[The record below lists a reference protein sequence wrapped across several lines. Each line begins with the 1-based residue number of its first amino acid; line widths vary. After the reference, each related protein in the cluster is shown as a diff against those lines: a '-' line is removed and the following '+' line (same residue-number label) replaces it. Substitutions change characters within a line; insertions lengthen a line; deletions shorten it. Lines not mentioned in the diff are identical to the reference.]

1 MPPEAATASAAGA
14 APASAP
20 AAAPSRTANIV
31 TAESGKPTIP
41 PPQLRTPTGERLSL
55 AEGLAR
61 LKATREP
68 AAKPAEPAAQKA
80 EPPAQSRAQRD
91 PDPIEP
97 EVEDQQRELDP
108 RDAPVDGESQDD
120 ETHIEIDDEPKPA
133 PVAALQ
139 APSSYNA
146 DEKAAFAALPRPAQE
161 AALRLEQTR
170 RAAFSRDQ
178 RAVEDARKSA
188 EASAQQVAA
197 ERQFLLNQVAPLLQ
211 SLQQAHTS
219 EFSDIRTA
227 ADVQRMAKV
236 DPARFA
242 EWQAQ
247 QITLQAAQQA
257 QAQLAQQEQA
267 QQAARDREAGAVEL
281 RKLSQTVKGWDTPE
295 GLQRGMAELKR
306 YVLSYD
312 GVEEQDFALF
322 RKAPFVEMARK
333 ASLYDQAV
341 ARKKTAPAPAPQTAS
356 PSPGRVASGSALAAT
371 NRALGSL
378 QSTGSMDDA
387 LAVLRA
393 RRGIRQR

>member
-1 MPPEAATASAAGA
+1 MSDIAT
-14 APASAP
+14 AP
-20 AAAPSRTANIV
+20 AAAPAPAPTPSRTANVI
-31 TAESGKPTIP
+31 TTESGKPTIP

-61 LKATREP
+61 MRAASAPEPKA
-68 AAKPAEPAAQKA
+68 AEPAPQ
-80 EPPAQSRAQRD
+80 PPTRR
-91 PDPIEP
+91 EP
-97 EVEDQQRELDP
+97 EPLERAAEDDP
-108 RDAPVDGESQDD
+108 AEIDAPVDAESLDD
-120 ETHIEIDDEPKPA
+120 ETQIEIDEELKPA

-139 APSSYNA
+139 APASYNA
-146 DEKAAFAALPRPAQE
+146 DEKAAFAALPKPAQE

-170 RAAFSRDQ
+170 RAAFSREQ
-178 RAVEDARKSA
+178 RAVEDARKTA
-188 EASAQQVAA
+188 EASTQQVAA

-211 SLQQAHTS
+211 SLQQVHTS
-219 EFSDIRTA
+219 EFSDIRTP

-247 QITLQAAQQA
+247 QITMQAAQN
-257 QAQLAQQEQA
+257 AQQILSQREQELQDA
-267 QQAARDREAGAVEL
+267 KAREAGSIEL

-306 YVLSYD
+306 YVLSHD
-312 GVEEQDFALF
+312 GVEEADFALF

-356 PSPGRVASGSALAAT
+356 PSPGRVAAGSALAAT
-371 NRALGSL
+371 NRALGNL
-378 QSTGSMDDA
+378 QSTGSMDAA
-387 LAVLRA
+387 LAVMKA